1 LSGISP
7 RRAHILPFAS
17 TSPAGSPVGQDKTA
31 ADARRMRRRL
41 TGKQREDGALIED
54 ASRHG
59 LASAGATLQSV
70 ETPCLVLDADR
81 LDRNIRRLKDRL
93 DRFGVML
100 RPHLKTAKSVDVARR
115 LMASDA
121 GPATVSTLKE
131 AEQFAAAGV
140 RDIIY
145 AVGIAPAK
153 LDRVLALRSQGVDLA
168 VVLDTPEQAQAVAAA
183 SRAAGQRIPALIEID
198 CDGHRSGVRP
208 HDRARLLDIGLALQD
223 GGAELRG
230 VLTHAGGS
238 YSARGAAA
246 LQHCAE
252 EERAGAVD
260 AATILREAGLPC
272 PVVSVGSTPTAH
284 FGQNLTGVTE
294 VRAGVFAFFDLVMA
308 GIGVCA
314 VDDIALS
321 VLATVIGHQPE
332 KGWIL
337 VDAGWMAMSRDRG
350 TAGQDVDQGYG
361 LVCDIKGVPYP
372 DLIMADA
379 NQEHG
384 IVTLRPGCGG
394 ALPILPIG
402 ARVRILPNHACSTG
416 AQHPSYRVIRGRSD
430 VIEADWPRFGGW

>member
-1 LSGISP
+1 
-7 RRAHILPFAS
+7 
-17 TSPAGSPVGQDKTA
+17 
-31 ADARRMRRRL
+31 MRLRL
-41 TGKQREDGALIED
+41 GDRQQEDSALIED
-54 ASRHG
+54 ALPQG
-59 LASAGATLQSV
+59 FASVGDTLQSV

-93 DRFGVML
+93 AGFGVPL

-115 LMASDA
+115 LMASSA

-140 RDIIY
+140 NDIIY

-153 LDRVLALRSQGVDLA
+153 LDRVLALRSRGVDLA
-168 VVLDTPEQAQAVAAA
+168 VILDTVEQAQAVASA
-183 SRAAGQRIPALIEID
+183 SRDAGQAIPALIEID

-208 HDRARLLDIGLALQD
+208 DDRARLLEIGRALQA

-238 YSARGAAA
+238 YAAKGSLALQQCAEAERAAA
-246 LQHCAE
+246 VE
-252 EERAGAVD
+252 

-272 PVVSVGSTPTAH
+272 SVVSVGSTPTAH
-284 FGQNLTGVTE
+284 FGRDLSGVTE
-294 VRAGVFAFFDLVMA
+294 VRAGVFVFFDLVMA

-332 KGWIL
+332 KGWTL

-350 TAGQDVDQGYG
+350 TSGQEIDQGYG
-361 LVCDIKGVPYP
+361 LVCDIQGVPYP
-372 DLIMADA
+372 DLIVADA

-384 IVTLRPGCGG
+384 VIAMRAGSSASAP
-394 ALPILPIG
+394 ALPIG

-416 AQHPSYRVIRGRSD
+416 AQHAGYRVVSQGSPR
-430 VIEADWPRFGGW
+430 VEAYWPRFGGW